1 MSKEIESSFNTVIYA
16 STFLG
21 LLFVIIANGI
31 VPSWLYYSIVLGF
44 FLYLLASILTF
55 FRKSLAYLISLVLA
69 TTVLATSL
77 PQGVHYQFISRGE
90 YLFAVVFL
98 LGDALQFLAVGLF
111 IVWAWMRRRRDEGLG
126 RST

>member
-1 MSKEIESSFNTVIYA
+1 MSKGIESTFNAVIYA

-21 LLFVIIANGI
+21 LIFVIIANGI

-55 FRKSLAYLISLVLA
+55 FRKSFAYLISLVLA
-69 TTVLATSL
+69 VAVLATSI
-77 PQGVHYQFISRGE
+77 PQNVHYQFILRGE
-90 YLFAVVFL
+90 YLFAFVFL
-98 LGDALQFLAVGLF
+98 FGDALQFMAVGLF

-126 RST
+126 HTT